1 VVMIASRVN
10 QIQRRDKMTKFL
22 TIARNLVLLATAAFM
37 TTSMANAQ
45 LLNKAQ
51 LKELTATAKTAQDHE
66 KLAKHFDAKAAEYEA
81 DAKEYEELAVV
92 HRNNGHSSK
101 HPMSGLTEEH
111 CKYFAA
117 KARDAAGEAKK
128 IAADHREMAKADTA
142 K

>member
-1 VVMIASRVN
+1 MIAARINKSN
-10 QIQRRDKMTKFL
+10 GEKNMTNFL
-22 TIARNLVLLATAAFM
+22 NMTRNLVLLAAATFM
-37 TTSMANAQ
+37 STPMANAQ

-51 LKELTATAKTAQDHE
+51 LKELTASASTAQDHE

-92 HRNNGHSSK
+92 HSGNGHSSK
-101 HPMSGLTEEH
+101 HPMSGLTAEH

-117 KARDAAGEAKK
+117 KAHDAAGEARKV
-128 IAADHREMAKADTA
+128 AADHRTMAKADSG